1 MKATLEF
8 NLDDPDDAVSH
19 LRCVKSLSMALALYD
34 FRSAG
39 RSVKEMDVRDEDRFN
54 IFYDKLD
61 EAIVKHNID
70 LEELIL

>member
-1 MKATLEF
+1 MKATLKF

-19 LRCVKSLSMALALYD
+19 LRCVKSLSMALALCD

-39 RSVKEMDVRDEDRFN
+39 MSVRKMDVRDEDRFN
-54 IFYDKLD
+54 ILCDKID
-61 EAIVKHNID
+61 EAIVKYNID